1 MIAPL
6 RLPDPGTVETRRRL
20 RRAHRLVASTL
31 LPQEPPLP
39 RCAPGVPAWQAWTFA
54 GWVVV
59 VAACY
64 FAGMLGFWH

>member
-1 MIAPL
+1 MIAPI

-31 LPQEPPLP
+31 LPPQPLSPP
-39 RCAPGVPAWQAWTFA
+39 APDVPAWQAWIVA

-59 VAACY
+59 VAAYY
-64 FAGMLGFWH
+64 FVSMLGLWH